1 MTKLYLTALVSLLWL
16 AGCKSAQK
24 IYDQGNFDQALE
36 RSVKKLQRDPGDAT
50 ALRVAKDAYSEA
62 VARQESEIRNL
73 LLAGDAES
81 YIQVYRRYHYLQ
93 GLYQTLQQS
102 PAAQKAIHPT
112 DYSSYLITY
121 RNKAADVYLERGK
134 ALAAADTKRGYQEA
148 YRQYR
153 AAADIKPNDPDIRR
167 LVSET
172 YQAAV
177 TVVMVLPMDTY
188 GSNYFFSNSSFQLR
202 NFQDR
207 LIRQLNN
214 STANDFIR
222 YYSEWDA
229 LSRDMRPDQVME
241 MRLGRMRFGQP
252 FDRTESRQVQKQ
264 VVVKEIVHKRDSV
277 TREYAT
283 VTATITTT
291 FRTLIS
297 EAGLLLTSRDP
308 GGRILWADE
317 FGGQHRWEVNFATWK
332 GDERA
337 LSETDKQYI
346 NAHQPGEQRVP
357 REDEIVD
364 ELLRQ
369 IQNDLASRLRSNYRR
384 YF

>member
-1 MTKLYLTALVSLLWL
+1 MTKIYLTAFTAIFLLF
-16 AGCKSAQK
+16 ACKSPQK
-24 IYDQGNFDQALE
+24 IYDQGNFDQAIE
-36 RSVKKLQRDPGDAT
+36 RAVKKLQRDPNDGDAR
-50 ALRVAKDAYSEA
+50 RVAKDAYQVA
-62 VARQESEIRNL
+62 VAQQESEIRNL
-73 LLAGDAES
+73 LSTGGEDNYL
-81 YIQVYRRYHYLQ
+81 QVYRKYNYLQ
-93 GLYQTLQQS
+93 GLYRTLSQS
-102 PAAQKAIHPT
+102 PAAQRTVHPT
-112 DYSSYLITY
+112 DYTSYLATY
-121 RNKAADVYLERGK
+121 RDKAADVYLERGK
-134 ALAAADTKRGYQEA
+134 RMAAADTKRGYQEA

-153 AAADIKPNDPDIRR
+153 AAEELKPGDPDIRR
-167 LVSET
+167 LVADT

-214 STANDFIR
+214 STTNDFFH

-229 LSRDMRPDQVME
+229 MSRDMRPDQVME

-264 VVVKEIVHKRDSV
+264 VVTKEVVHKKDSV

-283 VTATITTT
+283 VSATIITTY
-291 FRTLIS
+291 RTLIS

-308 GGRILWADE
+308 SGRILWADE
-317 FGGQHRWEVNFATWK
+317 FGGQHRWEVKFVTWK

-346 NAHQPGEQRVP
+346 NANQPGEQRTP

-369 IQNDLASRLRSNYRR
+369 IQNDLAGRLRGNYRR
-384 YF
+384 HF